1 MGIDGWKMAQQSWD
15 AFLNMLNTLIPIFMP
30 DGTKIGAILFF
41 IIIGVIGSVFSGK
54 KIYNWGQRFFRDL
67 TN

>member
-1 MGIDGWKMAQQSWD
+1 MGLDGWKMAQQLWD
-15 AFLNMLNTLIPIFMP
+15 FIVIGLNTIIPIAMP

-41 IIIGVIGSVFSGK
+41 IIIGVIVSIFTGK